1 MLLKLRQV
9 SKTWW
14 ENPANDAKKTP
25 DFAFFVYDGDTLQS
39 SDKYDFYKGTLQV
52 AGSIDVDGVNVLIDE
67 KLGTFKTTYIDPLTL
82 RVTTVEG
89 VANTNKTGIAT
100 NKTNIA
106 TNKADISGLKT
117 RVTTVEGVADKNK
130 TDIATN
136 KTNIATNKTNITNL
150 TTRVTTAEG
159 KVTVLEGK
167 VNTNTGKITALEGR
181 VTTNE
186 GNIDDLGTELG
197 TVSGSLDNLTQ
208 VVEALKGS
216 LVVIG
221 FLDKSKPTSAELSA
235 FVQSKVSR
243 APRLGDVVYDKD
255 GNEWYFNSTN
265 KWDNL
270 GQSIISLA
278 TTLTAGIVVLSSA
291 ANYDQLTAGSNAA
304 ITNDVLRKIITTE
317 RSRDDGLYLKLAGG
331 TMAGVIKMG
340 NNAIQNLKDGRV
352 GTKDAV
358 TMDQYDVHTFS
369 LDLEGGLGTGQGAGE
384 SLGLTP
390 EDQAKV
396 NAIKLDG
403 PATQYLNRTGAY
415 STPPNPT
422 IYVYTIEIFEK
433 DKVSATGIIYSKDGN
448 ITANNVLQYIDTKI
462 PGGKLPVSG
471 VGKTDGN
478 SYILRYIKYQV
489 VGWYATGVN
498 YDTLQTVSVPIDS
511 TMIHVKKGILQ

>member
-25 DFAFFVYDGDTLQS
+25 DFAFFVYDGETLQS

-52 AGSIDVDGVNVLIDE
+52 AGSIDVDGVNALIEE
-67 KLGTFKTTYIDPLTL
+67 KLDGFNTTYIDPLTL

-89 VANTNKTGIAT
+89 VAD
-100 NKTNIA
+100 
-106 TNKADISGLKT
+106 TNKADI
-117 RVTTVEGVADKNK
+117 
-130 TDIATN
+130 ATN
-136 KTNIATNKTNITNL
+136 KKAIGTNTTNIANL
-150 TTRVTTAEG
+150 TTKVTTAEG
-159 KVTVLEGK
+159 QITVLEGT
-167 VNTNTGKITALEGR
+167 VDTNTGKITALEGR
-181 VTTNE
+181 ATTNE

-221 FLDKSKPTSAELSA
+221 LLDKSKPKSAELSD
-235 FVQSKVSR
+235 FVKRKVSR
-243 APRLGDVVYDKD
+243 EPRLGDVVYDKD

-278 TTLTAGIVVLSSA
+278 TTLTAGIVMLSSA
-291 ANYDQLTAGSNAA
+291 ANYDQLTAGSDAA

-331 TMAGVIKMG
+331 TMKNVINMG

-358 TMDQYDVHTFS
+358 TMDQYDLHTFS
-369 LDLEGGLGTGQGAGE
+369 LDLGGGLGTGQGAGE

-396 NAIKLDG
+396 DAIKLDG

-422 IYVYTIEIFEK
+422 YKITNSVVRKFFHETQDRERPLSSIYHR
-433 DKVSATGIIYSKDGN
+433 
-448 ITANNVLQYIDTKI
+448 DTTFFK
-462 PGGKLPVSG
+462 PGGLYLFTFTVRVSG
-471 VGKTDGN
+471 QLEDSVYNIPYAQKESYDIKGAPPFNISVGIASERESLYMTTDYDGYHYN
-478 SYILRYIKYQV
+478 MTFYSTDLTSVGLMSLEISEIVQTLTV
-489 VGWYATGVN
+489 V
-498 YDTLQTVSVPIDS
+498 
-511 TMIHVKKGILQ
+511 

>member
-52 AGSIDVDGVNVLIDE
+52 AGSIDVDGVNALIEE
-67 KLGTFKTTYIDPLTL
+67 KLDGFNETYIDPLTL

-89 VANTNKTGIAT
+89 VADTNKAGIATNKSGIAT

-106 TNKADISGLKT
+106 S
-117 RVTTVEGVADKNK
+117 
-130 TDIATN
+130 
-136 KTNIATNKTNITNL
+136 L

-159 KVTVLEGK
+159 QITVLEGT
-167 VNTNTGKITALEGR
+167 VDTNTGKITALEGR
-181 VTTNE
+181 ATTNE

-197 TVSGSLDNLTQ
+197 TVSGSLNNLTQ

-221 FLDKSKPTSAELSA
+221 LLDKSKPTSAELSD
-235 FVQSKVSR
+235 FVKSKVSR
-243 APRLGDVVYDKD
+243 EPRLGDVVYDKD

-278 TTLTAGIVVLSSA
+278 TTLTAGIVLLSSA

-331 TMAGVIKMG
+331 TMKNVINMG

-358 TMDQYDVHTFS
+358 TMDQYDLHTFS
-369 LDLEGGLGTGQGAGE
+369 LDLGGGLGTGQGAGE

-396 NAIKLDG
+396 DAIKLDG
-403 PATQYLNRTGAY
+403 PATQYLNKTGAY
-415 STPPNPT
+415 STPPITTYWRKTGTLSNKQITGIPTDLKYIIVTLSNITSTTFGAADSAYSQVTFMLPPGGSEEAFTTYWAKNLERNSSLSVKADHNNPSGYIEFMFAGQGSAT
-422 IYVYTIEIFEK
+422 VSGTYTI
-433 DKVSATGIIYSKDGN
+433 TGF
-448 ITANNVLQYIDTKI
+448 
-462 PGGKLPVSG
+462 
-471 VGKTDGN
+471 
-478 SYILRYIKYQV
+478 R
-489 VGWYATGVN
+489 
-498 YDTLQTVSVPIDS
+498 
-511 TMIHVKKGILQ
+511 